1 MKIRGFQVLA
11 VLAAVLFTAGCAS
24 DTGDLVYKTEAE
36 LAEMEKQNE
45 TAHEMFLQHNFSG
58 AANVLQVLTKE
69 RTVSRPLYQM
79 ELLSV
84 LLMNNQHKEAHDL
97 MLNLHEDLETL
108 FDTKLEEKAQS
119 IWHGEINK
127 VFKGDA
133 YERSTFYA
141 LMALSFIR
149 EQKYEDA
156 VRCVKNGLL
165 ADADSNKDDAV
176 DDYALLHYLGYLAS
190 KKLNN
195 TADASE
201 YWRGMHAAL
210 ALRGVVLQDKD
221 GKVINDTCFDQLQQ
235 RNPNVLLVI
244 WAGMP
249 PTVVCTGEY
258 NEIRSIIRGIN
269 HFDAMTIAVGNSQ
282 DIYMPNNL
290 GDIDYQATS
299 RGGRL
304 MDNVLADKAA
314 AKKAMEVSRNVFL
327 IAGSGLII
335 AGSRSMGAPMVG
347 LSLMGAG
354 AGCYL
359 LGGTAWIVGAMMNP
373 SADGRYWHNLPGQL
387 YIVPL
392 ELSPGEH
399 EVRISGFYRSDRAAN
414 TVFKVQVPDNSS
426 MNIIHL
432 PMMRQGT
439 EAFQNAVQKINE
451 ERTAIISRAADQR
464 MAKEIK

>member
-1 MKIRGFQVLA
+1 MRGLWI
-11 VLAAVLFTAGCAS
+11 LPAAIIALFAAGCAS
-24 DTGDLVYKTEAE
+24 DTGDFVYKSEAE

-45 TAHEMFLQHNFSG
+45 TAHNMFLQNDFSG
-58 AANVLQVLTKE
+58 AAGVLQNLTKE

-84 LLMNNQHKEAHDL
+84 LLMNNQYKEAHDL
-97 MLNLHEDLETL
+97 MLKLHEDLETL

-119 IWHGEINK
+119 VWHGEINK

-133 YERSTFYA
+133 YERATFYA

-165 ADADSNKDDAV
+165 ADADSNNEDAV

-190 KKLNN
+190 KKMNN
-195 TADASE
+195 TAEAAE
-201 YWRGMHAAL
+201 YWRGLHAAL
-210 ALRGVVLQDKD
+210 ESRGIVLRNKEGKIID
-221 GKVINDTCFDQLQQ
+221 GNCFEQLQK
-235 RNPNVLLVI
+235 RNPNVLLVV
-244 WAGMP
+244 WAGLP
-249 PTVVCTGEY
+249 PTVMCTGEY
-258 NEIRSIIRGIN
+258 KEIRSIIRGVN
-269 HFDAMTIAVGNSQ
+269 HFDAMAIAVGNAQ
-282 DIYMPNNL
+282 DFYLPNNL

-304 MDNVLADKAA
+304 MDNVLADKAT
-314 AKKAMEVSRNVFL
+314 AKKAMEVSRNVFFIVGSGLL
-327 IAGSGLII
+327 IAGSR
-335 AGSRSMGAPMVG
+335 AMGAPMVG

-354 AGCYL
+354 AGCYI
-359 LGGTAWIVGAMMNP
+359 LGGTAWIIGSMMNP
-373 SADGRYWHNLPGQL
+373 AADGRYWHNLPGQL

-392 ELSPGEH
+392 ELTPGEH

-414 TVFKVQVPDNSS
+414 SVFKIQVPENSMS
-426 MNIIHL
+426 VIHL
-432 PMMRQGT
+432 PMMQEGMA
-439 EAFQNAVQKINE
+439 AFQNAAQKIIE
-451 ERTAIISRAADQR
+451 ERTDVIGRAAYQR